1 MVPLKIESGVVPPGA
16 GAGAGQVSPV
26 PVLVGRNVPLVNRAA
41 GIIVAA
47 ASSRVR
53 VMPVTSSPPP
63 TSDMMMAFCPAGP
76 TRRMSMSAGKVCVR
90 PLSLS
95 VTFKTVPLKPLTAM
109 FAG

>member
-1 MVPLKIESGVVPPGA
+1 VPLKIESGVVPPGA

-41 GIIVAA
+41 GMIVAA

-76 TRRMSMSAGKVCVR
+76 TSRMSMSAGKVWVR
-90 PLSLS
+90 LFRLI
-95 VTFKTVPLKPLTAM
+95 VTFVTVPVNPATGI
-109 FAG
+109 FEG